1 MAGHWGPHRLCS
13 TLHCKLQG
21 QPDLQRP
28 LFVSLEASSMKTSG
42 SEYYWWGQALGDL
55 ASGPHDAP
63 PFLSEMVRESHGLCL
78 ESVFQRIRND
88 NVCGAL
94 LPGDPGSVRRKNREL
109 DKRESER

>member
-1 MAGHWGPHRLCS
+1 
-13 TLHCKLQG
+13 
-21 QPDLQRP
+21 
-28 LFVSLEASSMKTSG
+28 MKTSG

-94 LPGDPGSVRRKNREL
+94 IPGDPGSVRRKNREL
-109 DKRESER
+109 DKRESERKFGDESQDRPEQAGRWWNLLGSTDGVV